1 MHLEIDITYLI
12 TIVKLTMLHK
22 IGVCPKHLKDYAEI
36 SHLELNKEVLKS
48 SVLRNIQ
55 KVVFKVV
62 FPFLNNELLL
72 NKLHNKTQF
81 NSKDSFEWAKI

>member
-48 SVLRNIQ
+48 SVLRNI
-55 KVVFKVV
+55 
-62 FPFLNNELLL
+62 
-72 NKLHNKTQF
+72 
-81 NSKDSFEWAKI
+81 